1 MTNKIIAF
9 PISSKLYF
17 NKISILKGCQ
27 QYLIFK
33 VKRKKNEDIPLIKF
47 PLRKNWFQLD
57 RKTHLQSWPKY
68 FSNILYKVCREK
80 IQLT

>member
-27 QYLIFK
+27 QYLK
-33 VKRKKNEDIPLIKF
+33 LKEKKM
-47 PLRKNWFQLD
+47 
-57 RKTHLQSWPKY
+57 KTSL
-68 FSNILYKVCREK
+68 
-80 IQLT
+80 